1 MILGPI
7 IHSTIELGFQD
18 ISLRF
23 WAWFT
28 SASSSSIGGAKPE
41 PRGVEGLRL
50 GVWLFGSVVLFK
62 LSL

>member
-1 MILGPI
+1 MVLGPI

-18 ISLRF
+18 IRLRF

-28 SASSSSIGGAKPE
+28 SASGVGGADPE

-50 GVWLFGSVVLFK
+50 GVP
-62 LSL
+62 LSLF